1 MILGLGGNDTIRGA
15 EGNDRLCGG
24 SGNDALNGDSGDD
37 GVCLAA
43 EQKCRVSVIGSSA
56 LLAVVE
62 VLRDLNRRGAR
73 RVPDDAPV
81 GFVPRSWRRT

>member
-1 MILGLGGNDTIRGA
+1 MSSVSMVAVRDGVLS
-15 EGNDRLCGG
+15 G
-24 SGNDALNGDSGDD
+24 SGRAASRLISPR

>member
-1 MILGLGGNDTIRGA
+1 MPHWGLP
-15 EGNDRLCGG
+15 
-24 SGNDALNGDSGDD
+24 
-37 GVCLAA
+37 
-43 EQKCRVSVIGSSA
+43 EQKCGGSVIGSSA